1 MELLE
6 NSFNEQRRIGLT
18 GGIASGKTTIANFIK
33 NIKNITLLDAD
44 EYSKELT
51 EPGKEPYKHII
62 SRFGYSIIKKNSPEK
77 EINRSLL
84 KKIIFDSP
92 EKKIWLENYLHPLIK
107 EKFIKD
113 FENYKAQKTLLLIIP
128 LLFEAQFQDL
138 CTEIWVVKCSKKTQ
152 LNRLINR
159 DKINEKEAKKI
170 ISTQMDFSN
179 RINEVNLILNNED
192 NKYIWKKQIKELI

>member
-1 MELLE
+1 MDLLE

-18 GGIASGKTTIANFIK
+18 GGIASGKTTIANYINK
-33 NIKNITLLDAD
+33 IKNITLLDAD
-44 EYSKELT
+44 QYSKELT
-51 EPGKEPYKHII
+51 APGKEPYKQII
-62 SRFGYSIIKKNSPEK
+62 LRFGQSITKKSSPEK

-92 EKKIWLENYLHPLIK
+92 EKRIWLENYLHPLIK
-107 EKFIKD
+107 EKFIQD
-113 FENYKAQKTLLLIIP
+113 FEKYKEQKTLLLIIP